1 MFLKTI
7 KRQGEKIIELDKKN
21 KYLRERNKEL
31 NLKNIKLENIINS
44 VRCIVENANEIK
56 ENYRISFEKIEKE
69 LDALKNVSSSKIT
82 NI

>member
-21 KYLRERNKEL
+21 KWLREENGEL

-44 VRCIVENANEIK
+44 IRYIVENANEIK

-69 LDALKNVSSSKIT
+69 LDIPEKRI
-82 NI
+82 